1 MKEFKHKI
9 SFAARISSSKPE
21 DKEKILSLASKS
33 DNISKL
39 LPKDVNLTEN
49 VGFLVFTG
57 ESCVANVLNAND
69 DGVKTEEAIKI
80 ANGFPL
86 TYVDINHKRDR
97 LCGVVVA
104 ATYTDYK
111 SGKELSE
118 DDIKDSKDPFAVTI
132 TGIVWRAANPDL
144 ADAIESMNASNSLLK
159 DSVYLSWELA
169 FDETELIVM
178 NAKNSKFTDGE
189 FVTNE
194 AEINTLSK
202 KLSSNGG
209 NGLTEDGKKIGR
221 VPVGDVVVLGVGLV
235 ENPAAAVSPIVINST
250 ASINLSESLVSK
262 LKELPE
268 SGMGY
273 QICDITMNDGTIL
286 ANISIHNCSIL
297 SKELDINSI
306 KDIQLSKNTQN
317 NENKISQADKVVVKE
332 DIDKF
337 NIKKSNMTKI
347 EKFEQLTDENLKEVS
362 LASLK
367 EIFASSTKDLLDSKI
382 KDISADYV
390 NKLEEKDKAIK
401 ASQEAAEKLS
411 VSVKDLEIKI
421 TKASEDLTKVLNE
434 NAQREQLDAFSAR
447 MESIENDFDL
457 DDKQKEIVANKV
469 KTLATD
475 ADFTNYLAEIEVLL
489 AAKKKSKPAFLDKK
503 DGDKDKETKTDDKK
517 EAKASVEDKTA
528 LDDALKNGEKD
539 KAELANAAAGT
550 ETLNERFKKA
560 FGLDGWSVVNKRK
573 NRA

>member
-1 MKEFKHKI
+1 MKELKHKI
-9 SFAARISSSKPE
+9 VFASKISPIVSEEK
-21 DKEKILSLASKS
+21 DKYLSLAAKSNLSKYFPK
-33 DNISKL
+33 NI
-39 LPKDVNLTEN
+39 NFEEN
-49 VGFLVFTG
+49 VGFQGFVGQAF
-57 ESCVANVLNAND
+57 VANKLNLNSDA
-69 DGVKTEEAIKI
+69 VQTEEAIKI
-80 ANGFPL
+80 ADMFPFTYCDSEHSRKNIIGVIVSASFCEFGSNKPL
-86 TYVDINHKRDR
+86 TRDE
-97 LCGVVVA
+97 V
-104 ATYTDYK
+104 
-111 SGKELSE
+111 
-118 DDIKDSKDPFAVTI
+118 SKMTSPFCVI
-132 TGIVWRAANPDL
+132 VGGIIWRAPNPDF
-144 ADAIESMNASNSLLK
+144 ADAVESSNDPSSEFFEKL
-159 DSVYLSWELA
+159 YISWELS
-169 FDETELIVM
+169 FSDYKLIVI
-178 NAKNSKFTDGE
+178 NANKTNLEDG
-189 FVTNE
+189 
-194 AEINTLSK
+194 
-202 KLSSNGG
+202 KLQAYGG
-209 NGLTEDGKKIGR
+209 NGYTDEGLKIGR
-221 VPVGDVVVLGVGLV
+221 IPTKEICPLGIGIT
-235 ENPAAAVSPIVINST
+235 ENPAGQVQSLVPVVSSAQSI
-250 ASINLSESLVSK
+250 ASVTLSEPLISK

-306 KDIQLSKNTQN
+306 KDIELSKNTQN